1 VTTRLRVTL
10 RTDVD
15 VLHAKAQDTFQ
26 ASLAA
31 PVTLPD
37 GVIPQGAGIVLICLP
52 STNRQASAAM
62 TLHVYSVSAG
72 GKIWQVSTDSG
83 TPADGSTAA
92 SLFRGGTT
100 LVFTVNSS
108 KTPVTVRR

>member
-1 VTTRLRVTL
+1 VELRHIVPQEC
-10 RTDVD
+10 RGR
-15 VLHAKAQDTFQ
+15 HTFQ

-37 GVIPQGAGIVLICLP
+37 GVIPQGAGIILICLP
-52 STNRQASAAM
+52 SSNRQASASM

-72 GKIWQVSTDSG
+72 GTIWQVSTDNG

-92 SLFRGGTT
+92 SLSRGGTT
-100 LVFTVNSS
+100 LMFTVNSS
-108 KTPVTVRR
+108 KAPVTVRR